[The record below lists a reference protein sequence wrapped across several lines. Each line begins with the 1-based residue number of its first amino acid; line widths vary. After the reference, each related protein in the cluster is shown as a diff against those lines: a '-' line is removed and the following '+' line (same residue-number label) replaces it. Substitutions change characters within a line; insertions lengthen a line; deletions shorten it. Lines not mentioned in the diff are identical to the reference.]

1 MATPMP
7 ANKSLRINELG
18 FFELEHPP
26 TREELSLYYRQ
37 KYYQEARG
45 SYELTY
51 SSEELAYFNNR
62 LQRVNWMINK
72 YHTHKG
78 AKTLL
83 DIGCGEG
90 FALSY
95 FSLQGF
101 SVSGIDFS
109 SAGLEQQNPKFN
121 DCLKT
126 GDLFELL
133 HEKATSGQKY
143 DVLLLQNVL
152 EHVLDPLDLCS
163 ILKRLLNDG
172 GIAVITVPNDFS
184 PVQIE
189 AMASGCIDSEFW
201 VCPPDHLNYF
211 NPDSLVSL
219 LSHSGYIVHD
229 LIGDFPV
236 DWFLFHPGSNYIQDS
251 SKGKSA
257 HLARIKIE
265 NMLHQNDVS
274 DIIGFYR
281 SAAKLGVGRD
291 LTIVV
296 SVSVC

>member
-1 MATPMP
+1 
-7 ANKSLRINELG
+7 
-18 FFELEHPP
+18 
-26 TREELSLYYRQ
+26 
-37 KYYQEARG
+37 
-45 SYELTY
+45 
-51 SSEELAYFNNR
+51 
-62 LQRVNWMINK
+62 MINK
-72 YHTHKG
+72 YHCNKDV
-78 AKTLL
+78 KTLL

-95 FSLQGF
+95 FPLQGF

-109 SAGLEQQNPKFN
+109 SAGLEQQNPEFN

-126 GDLFELL
+126 GDLFQLMQ
-133 HEKATSGQKY
+133 EKATSGQKY

-152 EHVLDPLDLCS
+152 EDVLGPLDLLS
-163 ILKRLLNDG
+163 ILKRLLNYG
-172 GIAVITVPNDFS
+172 GIAVITVPSDFS
-184 PVQIE
+184 PVQLE
-189 AMASGCIDSEFW
+189 ALSSGCIDSEFW

-236 DWFLFHPGSNYIQDS
+236 DWFPLHPGSNYIQDP

-265 NMLHQNDVS
+265 SMLHHNDVS
-274 DIIGFYR
+274 EIIDFHR

>member
-1 MATPMP
+1 MATQIP
-7 ANKSLRINELG
+7 ANKLLKKNELG

-26 TREELSLYYRQ
+26 TPEELAVYYRQ

-45 SYELTY
+45 SYELVY
-51 SSEELAYFNNR
+51 SDEELAYFDNR
-62 LQRVNWMINK
+62 LQRVNWLVNK
-72 YHTHKG
+72 YQAKNES
-78 AKTLL
+78 KTLL
-83 DIGCGEG
+83 DVGCGEG
-90 FALSY
+90 FALAF
-95 FSLQGF
+95 FSLRGF

-109 SAGLEQQNPKFN
+109 SAGLEQQNPEFS

-133 HEKATSGQKY
+133 QEKATSGKKY

-152 EHVLDPLDLCS
+152 EHVLDPLNLCS
-163 ILKRLLNDG
+163 ILKCLLNDG

-189 AMASGCIDSEFW
+189 ALSSGCIEHEFW

-211 NPDSLVSL
+211 DSDSLVSL
-219 LSHSGYIVHD
+219 LSHSGYIIHD
-229 LIGDFPV
+229 LIGDFPI
-236 DWFLFHPGSNYIQDS
+236 DWFLLHPGSNYIQDS
-251 SKGKSA
+251 SKGKSS

-265 NMLHQNDVS
+265 NMLHQNNVS
-274 DIIGFYR
+274 DIIDFYR

-291 LTIVV
+291 LTIVA